1 MMDTERALF
10 SSVSVLPLI
19 FSHEFLP
26 LAQRI
31 LFVLVLQLQHPKNQA
46 GIWV

>member
-10 SSVSVLPLI
+10 SSVLPLI
-19 FSHEFLP
+19 SSHEFLP